1 MATDDNSSQSA
12 DLKKLEHPQE
22 HWLGVRGYDKITKEY
37 ELHESYGKP
46 TKITVEHQRGKTA
59 WDWLQLL
66 IIPLVLGAGA
76 IWFNMKQSQTSL
88 HESQDQQ

>member
-12 DLKKLEHPQE
+12 DLKQLEHTQR

-37 ELHESYGKP
+37 EPNEPYGKLS
-46 TKITVEHQRGKTA
+46 KITLEHQRGKTA

-66 IIPLVLGAGA
+66 IIPFIIGAGA
-76 IWFNMKQSQTSL
+76 IWFNIPERKTSL
-88 HESQDQQ
+88 E